1 MEDGNKGIRRYLR
14 NIKYLFLFLY
24 FKHMALALA
33 ISEFQMPAL
42 IVTHEM
48 QSREWRQVLTKCEKK
63 KDFSAK
69 SVYFKNKKNYKFIY
83 HPVTSQKLRKS

>member
-1 MEDGNKGIRRYLR
+1 MKELIPEKDPETGLECKNAEIYFTQQNLSDKFMEDGNKGIRRYLR
-14 NIKYLFLFLY
+14 NIKCLFLFLY

-48 QSREWRQVLTKCEKK
+48 QSRE
-63 KDFSAK
+63 
-69 SVYFKNKKNYKFIY
+69 
-83 HPVTSQKLRKS
+83 